1 MKRLQ
6 LIAIKRTAMGT
17 AFFCTGPYDYDHGF
31 DRLMSCKTLED
42 LRSVVFGDILLHT
55 FLEQRKVDEVKQFVL
70 KEAIQ
75 LVSAIEHV
83 SWDVAETLLLQVLT
97 DVTRQVLGNEQA
109 RDIV

>member
-1 MKRLQ
+1 MF
-6 LIAIKRTAMGT
+6 G
-17 AFFCTGPYDYDHGF
+17 D
-31 DRLMSCKTLED
+31 
-42 LRSVVFGDILLHT
+42 GDILLHT

-75 LVSAIEHV
+75 LVSVIEHV

>member
-1 MKRLQ
+1 M
-6 LIAIKRTAMGT
+6 
-17 AFFCTGPYDYDHGF
+17 
-31 DRLMSCKTLED
+31 
-42 LRSVVFGDILLHT
+42 FGDILLHT

>member
-1 MKRLQ
+1 
-6 LIAIKRTAMGT
+6 
-17 AFFCTGPYDYDHGF
+17 
-31 DRLMSCKTLED
+31 MSCKTLED

>member
-1 MKRLQ
+1 
-6 LIAIKRTAMGT
+6 
-17 AFFCTGPYDYDHGF
+17 
-31 DRLMSCKTLED
+31 MSCKTLED
-42 LRSVVFGDILLHT
+42 LRSVVFGDGDILLHT